1 MTFDEEVNV
10 YTQTIQDMK
19 AAFERKDWAYLR
31 EHDHY
36 EDDFTE
42 QYMEEMR
49 KCNCVWDIG
58 AGFGFYSLLALDAKV
73 RDIVAVEACRARYS
87 ALTKTFGAQ
96 ISLYLLAAHDK
107 AEMLQL
113 SSPAIGSSSR
123 VTLQEG
129 DPVLGLPLDRVFFS
143 SPQVIKMDIEGAEC
157 FALRGIKHTLLV
169 CHPVIFLECHG
180 KMIRALGHT
189 VDSVISFLCSVGYKI
204 TAPKVRMVL
213 R

>member
-36 EDDFTE
+36 EDAFTE
-42 QYMEEMR
+42 Q
-49 KCNCVWDIG
+49 
-58 AGFGFYSLLALDAKV
+58 S
-73 RDIVAVEACRARYS
+73 
-87 ALTKTFGAQ
+87 
-96 ISLYLLAAHDK
+96 
-107 AEMLQL
+107 
-113 SSPAIGSSSR
+113 
-123 VTLQEG
+123 
-129 DPVLGLPLDRVFFS
+129 
-143 SPQVIKMDIEGAEC
+143 
-157 FALRGIKHTLLV
+157 LLV